1 MHCQKLLYIFFLV
14 LALNLSFF
22 STKKV
27 NAKVFYIDQVEISE
41 KLVNNF
47 NKDILI
53 NKGFE
58 KAFKDLMTMMVKSKD
73 LSKAIDV
80 SLNEIKSMI
89 ETFTIKKENF
99 INNTY
104 NLNLG
109 VSFNK
114 KKIFN
119 YLSSKNIFPAQ
130 IIKEK
135 FFFIPVIIDQST
147 TDLLIFSN
155 NPIYEYWKKNDKK
168 DYLIEYILPTED
180 LEDINLIKKEYLNL
194 ENYDFQD
201 IIKKYFLDHSIIAL
215 FFKDE
220 NQVKILSKIN
230 IKGNTF
236 IKSDSFSEIDLKN
249 IDNLNLLIGDL
260 KIIYEDF
267 WKDNNLINSSIKLP
281 LFIQVKNNNFDFISK
296 FEETLNTIDLINS
309 YSISRFNKNYIF
321 YEIIFNGTTK
331 NFINIMEDNDYKFN
345 TQKKTWIL
353 E

>member
-27 NAKVFYIDQVEISE
+27 NAKVFYIDQVEILE

-114 KKIFN
+114 KK
-119 YLSSKNIFPAQ
+119 
-130 IIKEK
+130 
-135 FFFIPVIIDQST
+135 
-147 TDLLIFSN
+147 
-155 NPIYEYWKKNDKK
+155 
-168 DYLIEYILPTED
+168 
-180 LEDINLIKKEYLNL
+180 NL
-194 ENYDFQD
+194 
-201 IIKKYFLDHSIIAL
+201 
-215 FFKDE
+215 
-220 NQVKILSKIN
+220 
-230 IKGNTF
+230 
-236 IKSDSFSEIDLKN
+236 
-249 IDNLNLLIGDL
+249 
-260 KIIYEDF
+260 
-267 WKDNNLINSSIKLP
+267 
-281 LFIQVKNNNFDFISK
+281 
-296 FEETLNTIDLINS
+296 
-309 YSISRFNKNYIF
+309 
-321 YEIIFNGTTK
+321 
-331 NFINIMEDNDYKFN
+331 
-345 TQKKTWIL
+345 
-353 E
+353 

>member
-1 MHCQKLLYIFFLV
+1 M
-14 LALNLSFF
+14 
-22 STKKV
+22 
-27 NAKVFYIDQVEISE
+27 
-41 KLVNNF
+41 
-47 NKDILI
+47 
-53 NKGFE
+53 
-58 KAFKDLMTMMVKSKD
+58 
-73 LSKAIDV
+73 
-80 SLNEIKSMI
+80 
-89 ETFTIKKENF
+89 
-99 INNTY
+99 
-104 NLNLG
+104 
-109 VSFNK
+109 
-114 KKIFN
+114 
-119 YLSSKNIFPAQ
+119 
-130 IIKEK
+130 
-135 FFFIPVIIDQST
+135 
-147 TDLLIFSN
+147 IFSN

-309 YSISRFNKNYIF
+309 YSISRFNKDYIF